1 MATLSNPPQ
10 TYEPRRPAPVRSALP
25 QRSAL
30 AALTPN
36 NVGQL
41 RRLNAVLFPV
51 RFSERWYRDVLGRDV
66 QLINRF
72 VLFND
77 IPVGNICCRF
87 ERLDGGKKVAVY
99 IMTLGVLAPYRR
111 LGLAS
116 KLIAH
121 LLSVAGVGD
130 TVDLVDPNA
139 PAPTPVKGKDGKETK
154 PDPVTEQ
161 LVVES
166 IYLHVQT
173 GNDEAKAFYEKHGF
187 KETKRV
193 EDYYRANIEPR
204 SAWLLERRD

>member
-1 MATLSNPPQ
+1 M
-10 TYEPRRPAPVRSALP
+10 
-25 QRSAL
+25 
-30 AALTPN
+30 
-36 NVGQL
+36 
-41 RRLNAVLFPV
+41 
-51 RFSERWYRDVLGRDV
+51 
-66 QLINRF
+66 
-72 VLFND
+72 
-77 IPVGNICCRF
+77 GNICCRF

-130 TVDLVDPNA
+130 TVDLVDPTA

-193 EDYYRANIEPR
+193 EDYYRANVEPR

>member
-72 VLFND
+72 
-77 IPVGNICCRF
+77 GEC
-87 ERLDGGKKVAVY
+87 
-99 IMTLGVLAPYRR
+99 
-111 LGLAS
+111 GLC
-116 KLIAH
+116 
-121 LLSVAGVGD
+121 
-130 TVDLVDPNA
+130 
-139 PAPTPVKGKDGKETK
+139 
-154 PDPVTEQ
+154 
-161 LVVES
+161 
-166 IYLHVQT
+166 
-173 GNDEAKAFYEKHGF
+173 AF
-187 KETKRV
+187 
-193 EDYYRANIEPR
+193 
-204 SAWLLERRD
+204 